1 MSVHDKIGDFLTTIR
16 NAYRAEK
23 EESVVRHSK
32 LNHSIAK
39 ILKNEGYLNGVEEET
54 CEEKGGKFLKL
65 SYKYK
70 DGVSALTDIQRYSK
84 PGCRRY
90 FKSDEIPS
98 VLGGLGISILSTS
111 KGVISDKDARK
122 NKVGGELICTL
133 W

>member
-1 MSVHDKIGDFLTTIR
+1 MSVHDKIGDFLTVIR
-16 NAYRAEK
+16 NAYSAEK

-39 ILKNEGYLNGVEEET
+39 ILKEEGYINAVEESS
-54 CEEKGGKFLKL
+54 EKNGKFLKL

-70 DGVSALTDIQRYSK
+70 NGVSALTDIQRYSK